1 MDTLDVGL
9 RLAIQGNRRK
19 LMVFAPLARHLRI
32 IGALMMREV
41 MTRFGREGL
50 GFAWLIGEPL
60 LFCFGV
66 MTLWGLTKPAYE
78 HGVRLAPF
86 VMTAY
91 MSLILIRHLI
101 SFMAGALQANM
112 GLLYHRR
119 IAPIHIFGARILMEF
134 GGATAAFA
142 VVYVVLLSLGE
153 VDAPYSY
160 LLLYSG
166 WFLLCWIAVGFA
178 LVLTGLAM
186 RFEIF
191 ERFIGLISYLL
202 IPLSGAFTM
211 VSWVPPS
218 VQKFLLYIPFVHPIE
233 MIRAAVFGE
242 FVETHYDTTYA
253 LAWGTIFI
261 ILGLALVL
269 SSRDKIET
277 E

>member
-1 MDTLDVGL
+1 MI
-9 RLAIQGNRRK
+9 LA
-19 LMVFAPLARHLRI
+19 LVERHSRI

-41 MTRFGREGL
+41 MTRFGRRGL

-66 MTLWGLTKPAYE
+66 MGLWAITHSPYQ
-78 HGVRLAPF
+78 HGVKLAPF

-91 MSLILIRHLI
+91 MSLILTRHLI
-101 SFMAGALQANM
+101 GYMSGALQANI

-119 IAPIHIFGARILMEF
+119 ISPLHIFLSRILMEF
-134 GGATAAFA
+134 GGTTAAFL
-142 VVYVVLLSLGE
+142 VVYVVLYAVGQVEL
-153 VDAPYSY
+153 PYDF

-166 WFLLCWIAVGFA
+166 WFLLCWLSSAFA
-178 LVLTGLAM
+178 LTLAGTAM
-186 RFEIF
+186 RFETF

-211 VSWVPPS
+211 VAWLPPNL
-218 VQKFLLYIPFVHPIE
+218 QPYLLAVPFVHPIE

-242 FVETHYDTTYA
+242 FVETHFNPPYA
-253 LAWGTIFI
+253 ILWSAIFT

-269 SSRDKIET
+269 SSRDRIET